1 MIHPEGN
8 LIYWFLGI
16 SVIAAIVFCCIG
28 MAYLRWKKSRDTV
41 DDFKQY
47 D

>member
-16 SVIAAIVFCCIG
+16 SVIAAIVFCALGICF
-28 MAYLRWKKSRDTV
+28 LRWKKNKETA
-41 DDFKQY
+41 DDYKQY